1 MAQQP
6 QAASQIVLGPAS
18 NGGGDII
25 HYTAANSNASA
36 GNSFVG
42 WVDKNG
48 AVQGVS
54 FVVNGLQSSPAA
66 TIAAVATG
74 GVFSYT
80 SNGLQVVANLPGG
93 SAMEQV
99 PFIVKASGFITLP
112 NGTYTATIQPLL
124 YASTTP
130 GFTAAAAN
138 AIFSAAAVGCT
149 MTATASVTVPWE
161 VEAHLIGNSVGA
173 TASGWNQAIIPAI
186 STGTTI
192 TLAVTSPTIITNTP
206 AFTASAA
213 VPLQFAAGVT
223 IGGTAGAGATLAL
236 GSFFIES

>member
-6 QAASQIVLGPAS
+6 QSSSQIVLGPAA

-36 GNSFVG
+36 GSSFLG

-48 AVQGVS
+48 ATQGVS
-54 FVVNGLQSSPAA
+54 FVVNGLQSSAAA
-66 TIAAVATG
+66 TISAAAG

-80 SNGLQVVANLPGG
+80 TGGAQVSVNLPGA

-99 PFIVKASGFITLP
+99 PFVVKASGFITLP

-130 GFTAAAAN
+130 GFTASAAN

-149 MTATASVTVPWE
+149 MTATTSTTVPWE
-161 VEAHLIGNSVGA
+161 VEAHLIGSSTSA
-173 TASGWNQAIIPAI
+173 TASGWNQAIIPAV

-213 VPLQFAAGVT
+213 IPLQFAAGVT
-223 IGGTAGAGATLAL
+223 IAGTAGAGATLAL
-236 GSFFIES
+236 GSFFLES

>member
-6 QAASQIVLGPAS
+6 QPSSQIVLGPAS

-25 HYTAANSNASA
+25 HFTSANSNASA
-36 GNSFVG
+36 NNSFVG

-48 AVQGVS
+48 ATQGVS
-54 FVVNGLQSSPAA
+54 FVVNGLQVSPAA
-66 TIAAVATG
+66 TITAAAG

-80 SNGLQVVANLPGG
+80 SNGLQVAANLPGG
-93 SAMEQV
+93 GAMEQV
-99 PFIVKASGFITLP
+99 PFVVKASGYITLP

-124 YASTTP
+124 YASTTS
-130 GFTAAAAN
+130 GFTAAASN

-149 MTATASVTVPWE
+149 MTAVASTTVPWE

-192 TLAVTSPTIITNTP
+192 TLAVTSPTIITNAP
-206 AFTASAA
+206 AFTASAV
-213 VPLQFAAGVT
+213 VPLQFSAGVT
-223 IGGTAGAGATLAL
+223 IAGTAGAGATLSL
-236 GSFFIES
+236 GSMFIES